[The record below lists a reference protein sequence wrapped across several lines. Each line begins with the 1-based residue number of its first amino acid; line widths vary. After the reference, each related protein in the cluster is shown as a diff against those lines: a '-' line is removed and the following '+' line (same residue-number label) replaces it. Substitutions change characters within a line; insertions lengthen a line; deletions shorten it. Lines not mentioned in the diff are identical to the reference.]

1 MKVYLSATQKEN
13 SNYKWASNLPMLD
26 GLLLDSEGTDLVC
39 DDFISTFEA
48 EEVSSL
54 LAKLATKIRLKGKL
68 TIAEV
73 DSNILFRRGY
83 NNEISE
89 ADANVV
95 LFKGQKRKSLL
106 SLIGLEQMIPPTLE
120 IESKTY
126 EHQTCRFILV
136 LRRVK

>member
-1 MKVYLSATQKEN
+1 MKVYLSSTQKEH

-26 GLLLDSEGTDLVC
+26 GLLLDSEGTDIIC
-39 DDFISTFEA
+39 DDFISSFDITEI
-48 EEVSSL
+48 SSL
-54 LAKLATKIRLKGKL
+54 LAKIISKARLKGKI

-83 NNEISE
+83 NQELSE
-89 ADANVV
+89 ADVNAV
-95 LFKGQKRKSLL
+95 LFKNQKRKCLL
-106 SLIGLEQMIPPTLE
+106 SLMSLEEILPPSIE

-136 LRRVK
+136 LRRTK